1 MTILIL
7 KYLEEVGMMRE
18 VQISLRTIEE
28 VKEFVQTITMF
39 DGDFE
44 LISGKYIVDA
54 KSILGLFSVDLSKP
68 VTLRIDVNDS
78 KMNEVLTCLLYT
90 SDAADEL

>member
-1 MTILIL
+1 
-7 KYLEEVGMMRE
+7 MMRE
-18 VQISLRTIEE
+18 VQILLKSIAD
-28 VKEFVQTITMF
+28 VKKFVQTITMF

-68 VTLRIDVNDS
+68 VILRIEGDDS
-78 KMNEVLTCLLYT
+78 KLNEVLEAIKEYK
-90 SDAADEL
+90 AE

>member
-7 KYLEEVGMMRE
+7 KYLEEVGTMRE

-28 VKEFVQTITMF
+28 VKEFVQTITMS

-68 VTLRIDVNDS
+68 VTLKIDVNDS
-78 KMNEVLTCLLYT
+78 KMNEVLTVIEKHK
-90 SDAADEL
+90 AE

>member
-1 MTILIL
+1 
-7 KYLEEVGMMRE
+7 MRE
-18 VQISLRTIEE
+18 VQISLRTIED
-28 VKEFVQTITMF
+28 VKEFVQKITMF

-68 VTLRIDVNDS
+68 VTLRIDVDDS
-78 KMNEVLTCLLYT
+78 KMNEVLKAVEKYKT
-90 SDAADEL
+90 E

>member
-1 MTILIL
+1 MPDIKILL
-7 KYLEEVGMMRE
+7 KS
-18 VQISLRTIEE
+18 ITD
-28 VKEFVQTITMF
+28 VKEFVQTITLF

-68 VTLRIDVNDS
+68 VTLRADIDDS
-78 KMNEVLTCLLYT
+78 KINELMKAIEKYK
-90 SDAADEL
+90 AE

>member
-1 MTILIL
+1 
-7 KYLEEVGMMRE
+7 
-18 VQISLRTIEE
+18 
-28 VKEFVQTITMF
+28 MF

-78 KMNEVLTCLLYT
+78 KMNEVLTVIEKYKAERLLNIK
-90 SDAADEL
+90 SKKPDSLLLLGF

>member
-1 MTILIL
+1 
-7 KYLEEVGMMRE
+7 
-18 VQISLRTIEE
+18 
-28 VKEFVQTITMF
+28 MF

-54 KSILGLFSVDLSKP
+54 KSIQGLFSVDLSKL

-78 KMNEVLTCLLYT
+78 KMNEVLTVVEKYK
-90 SDAADEL
+90 AE

>member
-7 KYLEEVGMMRE
+7 KYLEEVGTMLE
-18 VQISLRTIEE
+18 VRISLRTIEE
-28 VKEFVQTITMF
+28 VKEFVQTITMS

-68 VTLRIDVNDS
+68 FTLRIDVNDS
-78 KMNEVLTCLLYT
+78 KMNEVLTVIEKYK
-90 SDAADEL
+90 AE

>member
-1 MTILIL
+1 MQ
-7 KYLEEVGMMRE
+7 E
-18 VQISLRTIEE
+18 VQIALSSIDD
-28 VKEFVQTITMF
+28 VKQFVQTLTMF

-68 VTLRIDVNDS
+68 VVLRIDVEQT
-78 KMNEVLTCLLYT
+78 KMEEVLKAISVYRVN
-90 SDAADEL
+90 

>member
-7 KYLEEVGMMRE
+7 KYLEEVGTMRE

-78 KMNEVLTCLLYT
+78 KMNEVLTVIEKYK
-90 SDAADEL
+90 AE

>member
-1 MTILIL
+1 MFA
-7 KYLEEVGMMRE
+7 
-18 VQISLRTIEE
+18 LRTIEE
-28 VKEFVQTITMF
+28 VKEFAQTITMF
-39 DGDFE
+39 DGNFE

-78 KMNEVLTCLLYT
+78 KMNEVMN
-90 SDAADEL
+90 S

>member
-1 MTILIL
+1 
-7 KYLEEVGMMRE
+7 MRE
-18 VQISLRTIEE
+18 VQILLKSIAD
-28 VKEFVQTITMF
+28 VKKFVQTITMF

-68 VTLRIDVNDS
+68 VILRIEGDDS
-78 KMNEVLTCLLYT
+78 KLNEVLEAIKEYKT
-90 SDAADEL
+90 E

>member
-1 MTILIL
+1 
-7 KYLEEVGMMRE
+7 MMRE
-18 VQISLRTIEE
+18 VQISLRTIED
-28 VKEFVQTITMF
+28 VKEFVQKITMF

-68 VTLRIDVNDS
+68 VTLRIDVDDS
-78 KMNEVLTCLLYT
+78 KMNEVLKAVEKYKT
-90 SDAADEL
+90 E

>member
-7 KYLEEVGMMRE
+7 KYLEEVGTMRE

-28 VKEFVQTITMF
+28 VKEFVQTITMS

-44 LISGKYIVDA
+44 PISGKYIVDA

-68 VTLRIDVNDS
+68 VTLKIDVNDS
-78 KMNEVLTCLLYT
+78 KMNEVLTVIEKHK
-90 SDAADEL
+90 AE